1 MQDVNAKNW
10 VGDQWEC
17 WKSEIGEGERVK
29 KTLKVVCIDD
39 WTLIILQQV
48 DIDELTDLS
57 LEYDVQAVPVLAIMK
72 NGKIVNR
79 IVGLQDTDKLRKWVT
94 DNIK

>member
-1 MQDVNAKNW
+1 M
-10 VGDQWEC
+10 
-17 WKSEIGEGERVK
+17 
-29 KTLKVVCIDD
+29 
-39 WTLIILQQV
+39 IILQQV

>member
-1 MQDVNAKNW
+1 MLTPRIESVINENAGK
-10 VGDQWEC
+10 VKLAKVREL
-17 WKSEIGEGERVK
+17 RV
-29 KTLKVVCIDD
+29 LKVACIDD
-39 WTLIILQQV
+39 WTSIELQQV

-57 LEYDVQAVPVLAIMK
+57 LEYDVQAVPVLAVMK